1 MKSAGHIGMLL
12 MTVSCLRADASFTGL
27 PFNAQNYPGQ
37 WMLTTNQAGD
47 ITATEAAIRRQGDE
61 VFRRVLSLQA
71 AADEPPAGNWLA
83 DAMTQTLQGDLQ
95 NAAAE
100 ADIRDFIRQYRPPAI
115 PYTSE
120 ATAERT
126 GREKFDCVEFA
137 EDLVAQA
144 RASGIPAEMVGIMF
158 EGEATGHACAGFP
171 TAEGRVLYFDSTPA
185 AGEISRR
192 AHQARVME
200 GEPYRRSGGGE
211 LAGVGRSPIAQI
223 MPDLNQLEKTAGQ
236 NPAETI
242 SGPLLVVEN
251 ESRAPV
257 AGIEYAGP
265 DTLQVSGAQLL
276 KWNRTAAQVLAAR
289 TGRRE

>member
-1 MKSAGHIGMLL
+1 
-12 MTVSCLRADASFTGL
+12 
-27 PFNAQNYPGQ
+27 
-37 WMLTTNQAGD
+37 
-47 ITATEAAIRRQGDE
+47 
-61 VFRRVLSLQA
+61 
-71 AADEPPAGNWLA
+71 
-83 DAMTQTLQGDLQ
+83 
-95 NAAAE
+95 
-100 ADIRDFIRQYRPPAI
+100 
-115 PYTSE
+115 
-120 ATAERT
+120 
-126 GREKFDCVEFA
+126 
-137 EDLVAQA
+137 
-144 RASGIPAEMVGIMF
+144 MVGIMF

-171 TAEGRVLYFDSTPA
+171 TAEGSVLYFDSTPA

-192 AHQARVME
+192 AHQAHVME

-211 LAGVGRSPIAQI
+211 LAGGVGRSPITQI

-276 KWNRTAAQVLAAR
+276 KWNRAVRAGV
-289 TGRRE
+289 GRAGRQTE